1 MVAEA
6 GTAVPDGVGTIPVAD
21 RGQTVVAR
29 QVISKIATQ
38 AAREVTPVTRPRA
51 DVDEFR
57 AGTATLELQ
66 VEVPYPAP
74 LRQTADRLRAQVIN
88 TVGRLAGVRVR
99 RVDIDV
105 RWSREPATRRKP
117 S

>member
-1 MVAEA
+1 MTEA
-6 GTAVPDGVGTIPVAD
+6 GAE
-21 RGQTVVAR
+21 RGRTVVAR

-38 AAREVTPVTRPRA
+38 AARDVVPVTRPRA

-74 LRQTADRLRAQVIN
+74 LRQTADRLRAQVIG
-88 TVGRLAGVRVR
+88 TVGRLTGVRVR
-99 RVDIDV
+99 RVDIDL
-105 RWSREPATRRKP
+105 RWSRATPTRKRP